1 MKKVNNSKARQFAV
15 IGCGRFGSS
24 VAKTLYSLGYDVMVI
39 DRNEDVVQSM
49 ADSVTHAIQADGT
62 DEASIKSLGI
72 RNFDVVVVT
81 IGSDIQ
87 SSILITLI
95 VKEMGVKYVIAKAQN
110 ELHGKVLYKSGA
122 DRVVFPERDMGVRV
136 AHNLV
141 SSNILD
147 YIELAPDYSIM
158 EISAL
163 EEWEGKTLLDLNMRG
178 KYGINVMA
186 IKHGT
191 EINISPRASDAIY
204 TDDILVVVGN
214 NDDLQRI
221 ERKI

>member
-1 MKKVNNSKARQFAV
+1 MKQFVV

-24 VAKTLYSLGYDVMVI
+24 VAKTLYGLGFDVLAI
-39 DRNEDVVQSM
+39 DSNEDVIQGI
-49 ADSVTHAIQADGT
+49 ADSVTHAVQADAT
-62 DEASIKSLGI
+62 EEAALKSLGM
-72 RNFDVVVVT
+72 RNFDVAVITV
-81 IGSDIQ
+81 GSNIQ
-87 SSILITLI
+87 SSIMATLI
-95 VKEMGVKYVIAKAQN
+95 VKELGVKYVVAKAQN
-110 ELHGKVLYKSGA
+110 EQHAKVLYKIGA

-147 YIELAPDYSIM
+147 YIELAPDYSIV

-163 EEWEGKTLLDLNMRG
+163 QEWEGNNLRELNMRA

-191 EINISPRASDAIY
+191 EINISPSATDIVKKGDVLVVIGHN
-204 TDDILVVVGN
+204 DDI
-214 NDDLQRI
+214 QKI
-221 ERKI
+221 EKKA